1 MKQISI
7 GLIGAGTVGSGLI
20 EILHSH
26 QKQILEKTGIDLILS
41 QVCDT
46 DPSRV
51 PSYYKGEIVTD
62 FKKITENPKNDI
74 VVELVGGTG
83 IAYEIVKSA
92 LNHSKTVVTANKAL
106 LSEKGN
112 ELFQLAIDKNVE
124 IGYEASVGGA
134 IPVIRSIKTGLVAN
148 DFNSMYGILNG
159 TTNFILTKMEEE
171 DMDYAQA
178 LKQAQDLG
186 FAEKDPTFDVE
197 GIDAAHKLSILIGIA
212 FNKKIKISDI
222 HIEGISKL
230 SKAEIHS
237 AKLLGLRIK
246 LLGVCKKIGDHL
258 EARVEPTMIPLAH
271 PIASV
276 RNEMN
281 AIFFETSFSGP
292 SMLLGKGAGSL
303 PTASAILSDLVF
315 YGSRRGQS
323 EIFREQNLFPEGK
336 LLPPGENRA
345 RYYLRFKTVD
355 RPGVLG
361 EITSIIGR
369 NLVSI
374 SSMRQNESNSEP
386 VELIIIT
393 HEAMEKDVRN
403 SLLEIDKRADIIK
416 GKSIMIRLED
426 IS

>member
-1 MKQISI
+1 MKQINI

-26 QKQILEKTGIDLILS
+26 KNQILERSGVELNLIK
-41 QVCDT
+41 VCDT
-46 DPSRV
+46 DTSRI
-51 PSYYKGEIVTD
+51 PSYYKGQAVSD
-62 FKKITENPKNDI
+62 YKAITEDTNINI

-92 LNHSKTVVTANKAL
+92 LLNKKTVVTANKAL
-106 LSEKGN
+106 LSEKGS
-112 ELFQLAIDKNVE
+112 ELFQLAEENKVE

-148 DFNSMYGILNG
+148 EFNSMYGILNG
-159 TTNFILTKMEEE
+159 TTNYILTKMEE
-171 DMDYAQA
+171 DNLGYAQA
-178 LKQAQDLG
+178 LKQAQELG

-212 FNKKIKISDI
+212 FNKKIKLSDI

-230 SKAEIHS
+230 SEAEIHA

-258 EARVEPTMIPLAH
+258 EARVEPTMIPLTH

-303 PTASAILSDLVF
+303 PTASAIVSDLVF
-315 YGSRRGQS
+315 YGSRLG
-323 EIFREQNLFPEGK
+323 EIYLKEKNIFEEAK
-336 LLPPGENRA
+336 LTPPGEIKA
-345 RYYLRFKTVD
+345 RYYLRFKAVD

-361 EITSIIGR
+361 ELTSIIGR

-393 HEAMEKDVRN
+393 HEALEKDVRI
-403 SLLEIDKRADIIK
+403 SLSEIDKRSDIIK
-416 GKSIMIRLED
+416 AKSIMVRLED
-426 IS
+426 LN

>member
-1 MKQISI
+1 MKQINI

-26 QKQILEKTGIDLILS
+26 RKQILDRTGIDLNLVKI
-41 QVCDT
+41 CDT
-46 DPSRV
+46 DTSRI
-51 PSYYKGEIVTD
+51 PSYFKGEAVTD
-62 FKKITENPKNDI
+62 FKKITEDPKI
-74 VVELVGGTG
+74 QVVVELVGGTG

-92 LNHSKTVVTANKAL
+92 LSNGKAVVTANKAL
-106 LSEKGN
+106 LSEKGP
-112 ELFQLAIDKNVE
+112 ELFQLAEEKKVE

-148 DFNSMYGILNG
+148 DFQSIFGILNG
-159 TTNFILTKMEEE
+159 TTNYILTKMEE
-171 DMDYAQA
+171 DNIGYADA

-230 SKAEIHS
+230 SEAEIHA

-246 LLGVCKKIGDHL
+246 LLAVCKQVGDHL
-258 EARVEPTMIPLAH
+258 EARVEPTMIPLTH

-303 PTASAILSDLVF
+303 PTASAIISDLVF
-315 YGSRRGQS
+315 YGSRLNELG
-323 EIFREQNLFPEGK
+323 EIKEKNLFEEGK
-336 LLPPGENRA
+336 LTPPGEIKA

-361 EITSIIGR
+361 ELTSIIGR

-393 HEAMEKDVRN
+393 HEALEKDVRN
-403 SLLEIDKRADIIK
+403 SLMEIDKRSDIIK

-426 IS
+426 LI

>member
-1 MKQISI
+1 MKQINI

-26 QKQILEKTGIDLILS
+26 RKQILDRTGIDLNLVKI
-41 QVCDT
+41 CDT
-46 DPSRV
+46 DTSRI
-51 PSYYKGEIVTD
+51 PSYFKGEAVTD
-62 FKKITENPKNDI
+62 FKKITEDPKI
-74 VVELVGGTG
+74 QVVVELVGGTG

-92 LNHSKTVVTANKAL
+92 LSNGKAVVTANKAL
-106 LSEKGN
+106 LSEKGP
-112 ELFQLAIDKNVE
+112 ELFQLAEEKKVE

-148 DFNSMYGILNG
+148 DFQSIFGILNG
-159 TTNFILTKMEEE
+159 TTNYILTKMEE
-171 DMDYAQA
+171 DNIGYADA

-230 SKAEIHS
+230 SEAEIHA

-246 LLGVCKKIGDHL
+246 LLAVCKQVGDHL
-258 EARVEPTMIPLAH
+258 EARVEPTMIPLTH

-303 PTASAILSDLVF
+303 PTASAIISDLVF
-315 YGSRRGQS
+315 YGSRLNELG
-323 EIFREQNLFPEGK
+323 EIKEKNLFEEGK
-336 LLPPGENRA
+336 LTP
-345 RYYLRFKTVD
+345 
-355 RPGVLG
+355 
-361 EITSIIGR
+361 
-369 NLVSI
+369 
-374 SSMRQNESNSEP
+374 
-386 VELIIIT
+386 
-393 HEAMEKDVRN
+393 
-403 SLLEIDKRADIIK
+403 
-416 GKSIMIRLED
+416 
-426 IS
+426 

>member
-1 MKQISI
+1 MKKLSI

-20 EILHSH
+20 EILHSN
-26 QKQILEKTGIDLILS
+26 QIEIFERSGVELNLI

-51 PSYYKGEIVTD
+51 PSYFKGEIVTD
-62 FKKITENPKNDI
+62 YKKITENPSIDM

-92 LNHSKTVVTANKAL
+92 LANSKTVVTANKAL
-106 LSEKGN
+106 LSEKGG
-112 ELFQLAIDKNVE
+112 ELFQIAEEKNVE

-134 IPVIRSIKTGLVAN
+134 IPVIRSIKTGLIAN
-148 DFNSMYGILNG
+148 DFQSMYGILNG
-159 TTNFILTKMEEE
+159 TTNYILTKMEEDNME
-171 DMDYAQA
+171 YAES

-197 GIDAAHKLSILIGIA
+197 GVDAAHKLSLLIGIA
-212 FNKKIKISDI
+212 FNQKIHLKDI
-222 HIEGISKL
+222 YIEGISKL
-230 SKAEIHS
+230 TKAEIQA

-246 LLGVCKKIGDHL
+246 LLGVCKKKGEHL
-258 EARVEPTMIPLAH
+258 EASVQPIMIPLDH

-281 AIFFETSFSGP
+281 AIYFSTNFSGP

-303 PTASAILSDLVF
+303 PTASAILSDLVY
-315 YGSRRGQS
+315 YGTRRS
-323 EIFREQNLFPEGK
+323 KDFTLREKNIFPDGNPM
-336 LLPPGENRA
+336 PSGENRA

-374 SSMRQNESNSEP
+374 SSMRQNETNHAP

-393 HEAMEKDVRN
+393 HEAMERDVRH
-403 SLLEIDKRADIIK
+403 SLLEIDKRSDIIK
-416 GKSIMIRLED
+416 AKSIMIRLED
-426 IS
+426 LD

>member
-1 MKQISI
+1 MKKVSI

-20 EILHSH
+20 EILHSQ
-26 QKQILEKTGIDLILS
+26 QKQILERTGIELDLLQI
-41 QVCDT
+41 CDT
-46 DPSRV
+46 NPARI
-51 PSYYKGEIVTD
+51 PSYNKAAIVSDYKA
-62 FKKITENPKNDI
+62 ITQNPNIDI

-92 LNHSKTVVTANKAL
+92 LQNSKTVVTANKAL
-106 LSEKGN
+106 LSEKGT
-112 ELFQLAIDKNVE
+112 ELFQLAQEKNVE

-148 DFNSMYGILNG
+148 DFQSMFGILNG
-159 TTNFILTKMEEE
+159 TTNYILTKMEE
-171 DMDYAQA
+171 DNMDYAEA

-197 GIDAAHKLSILIGIA
+197 GIDAAHKLSILIGLA
-212 FNKKIKISDI
+212 FNQKINLDNIPI
-222 HIEGISKL
+222 VGISKL
-230 SKAEIHS
+230 TKADIQS

-246 LLGVCKKIGDHL
+246 LLGVCKKIGDKL
-258 EARVEPTMIPLAH
+258 EARVEPTMIPLTH

-315 YGSRRGQS
+315 YGSRRGQ
-323 EIFREQNLFPEGK
+323 ENLFREKNHFSQGSLVPS
-336 LLPPGENRA
+336 GENQA

-369 NLVSI
+369 NSISI
-374 SSMRQNESNSEP
+374 SSMRQNESREEP

-393 HEAMEKDVRN
+393 HEAFEKDVRN
-403 SLLEIDKRADIIK
+403 SLQEIDKKFDIIR

-426 IS
+426 LA